1 MGFGTTLETI
11 FSNNPLFSQGSE
23 ESKEETKEEGEK
35 EGTETVK
42 RGNSYRSIFKAVAV
56 LFKIPAQ
63 LNGPQEHT
71 TDGKVLAYYQNGI
84 GMRPSKNH
92 DGTQPRTTWFNRHFF
107 SKDGLSVQPDSW
119 AIGRLEI
126 VEKTRWDGATFT
138 ILCLTPEVFVCN
150 NRPGLTKV
158 EVTEKVQE
166 LGYEKW
172 NTVQIRNENAP
183 TPSSSDE
190 TFQILS
196 CSVPMN
202 HEIVIKEVK
211 PAEETPTEM

>member
-1 MGFGTTLETI
+1 MGYSMTLETI
-11 FSNNPLFSQGSE
+11 FSETLLAQIPKKKGQEVEQKNRE
-23 ESKEETKEEGEK
+23 AEKKERK
-35 EGTETVK
+35 
-42 RGNSYRSIFKAVAV
+42 GNTYRSIFAAVAV

-63 LNGPQEHT
+63 LNGPFLHT
-71 TDGKVLAYYQNGI
+71 TREEGDLSYHQHGI
-84 GMRPSKNH
+84 GMRSSQSH
-92 DGTQPRTTWFNRHFF
+92 DGDQPKTTWFNRHFF

-126 VEKTRWDGATFT
+126 VEKTRWDGKKFT

-202 HEIVIKEVK
+202 HEIVIKEVI
-211 PAEETPTEM
+211 PAEEPPTEV